1 VLYVL
6 AGLPLRILSCLK
18 SSGCDITTPLD
29 HILDEPENPYPENP
43 TVQNVQAWADRG
55 AKILADNPRIPELPR
70 LDATGKV
77 HGDLPRAKELR
88 GLSDDELRGLRDELR
103 QSVTE
108 RIRVTKILGSDPA
121 HGERQSR
128 EQALIRQIDKALG
141 E

>member
-1 VLYVL
+1 
-6 AGLPLRILSCLK
+6 
-18 SSGCDITTPLD
+18 
-29 HILDEPENPYPENP
+29 LDEPENPYPENP